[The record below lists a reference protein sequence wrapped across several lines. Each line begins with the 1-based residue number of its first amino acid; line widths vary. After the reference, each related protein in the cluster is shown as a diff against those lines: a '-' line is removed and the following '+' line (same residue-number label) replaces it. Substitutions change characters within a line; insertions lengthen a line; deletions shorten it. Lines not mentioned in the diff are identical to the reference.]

1 MMCRSKT
8 LRRGF
13 FFPTLLLLGLALP
26 VPGSADF
33 PDRPIEIVIPF
44 GPGSNT
50 DRVILTMSPFME
62 KELGQK
68 FMPNYRSGGG
78 GTIGP
83 AWLAKAKP
91 DGYNLGVIPPGP
103 LLVKPLT
110 SNLPYSVKD
119 FVPIAQMGTVYTL
132 FWVRDDAKW
141 KNLPELMADA
151 KQNPEKYTFGS
162 TGPFSMGHLAMEAL
176 KQKTGIKVKHVPFE
190 GSNKLTL
197 ALLGNQVD
205 FLVTE
210 LPYDLLKDGKIR
222 ALATFTEK
230 RLPEFPRA
238 ETLKEQG
245 YDLVIEVWYC
255 LIAPK
260 GTPPALIEKVEGAAQ
275 RTAANKEFQD
285 LFLKTMGVP
294 VTYLGSREVAAKWE
308 RENGLI
314 RDVITNLNLGKK

>member
-1 MMCRSKT
+1 MGRFKT
-8 LRRGF
+8 LSCGF
-13 FFPTLLLLGLALP
+13 VFLILFLLVLSLP
-26 VPGSADF
+26 VLSSADF

-50 DRVILTMSPFME
+50 DRVILTMCPFME

-119 FVPIAQMGTVYTL
+119 FVPIAQIGTVYTL

-141 KNLPELMADA
+141 KNLQELLGDI

-162 TGPFSMGHLAMEAL
+162 TGPFSMGHVAMEAL
-176 KQKTGIKVKHVPFE
+176 KQKAGIKVKHVPFE
-190 GSNKLTL
+190 GANKLTL
-197 ALLGNQVD
+197 ALLGSQVD

-210 LPYDLLKDGKIR
+210 LPYELVKDGKIR
-222 ALATFTEK
+222 ALAAFTEK
-230 RLPEFPRA
+230 RLPEFPNVA
-238 ETLKEQG
+238 TMKEQG

-260 GTPPALIEKVEGAAQ
+260 STPQAIIDKVEGAAKK
-275 RTAANKEFQD
+275 TAANKEFQD

-294 VTYLGSREVAAKWE
+294 VNYLGSKEMAAKWE

-314 RDVITNLNLGKK
+314 RDVIANLNLSRK